1 MLVGIKGFEG
11 ALSVC
16 ASRRE
21 GCSQGAAHLCFP
33 PHVTAIAWVQPQH
46 LWGQGGTVRLK
57 VEESLCQQ
65 WGAVSQLASHSSVQV
80 SRRLGSLPSWFPM
93 GKLSSL
99 LAEGK

>member
-1 MLVGIKGFEG
+1 M
-11 ALSVC
+11 
-16 ASRRE
+16 
-21 GCSQGAAHLCFP
+21 
-33 PHVTAIAWVQPQH
+33 
-46 LWGQGGTVRLK
+46 RLK